1 MKKLKSSY
9 ILPLVTL
16 SGLSIGFS
24 SWVSISGSKLSV
36 NVSSGDVEV
45 LPFFETYGITFE
57 NLENNLEY
65 VITEQSENK
74 NVYFLDK
81 SFSLNINFDFSS
93 NKTILDMPFSDLNL
107 EFNPLIT
114 FKNLSTEESIKIIP
128 QVVNK
133 KFIFTNNYIYAQ
145 NLPNKKY
152 DLIPDSL
159 GRSSIMMKSTES
171 LSLYQLAI
179 SDISYKDTNQSTIV
193 LKYIINLSDEDVYK
207 KFSNLI
213 LDGYSTINYSIAI
226 SLR

>member
-1 MKKLKSSY
+1 M
-9 ILPLVTL
+9 I
-16 SGLSIGFS
+16 I
-24 SWVSISGSKLSV
+24 
-36 NVSSGDVEV
+36 
-45 LPFFETYGITFE
+45 
-57 NLENNLEY
+57 
-65 VITEQSENK
+65 EQSENK
-74 NVYFLDK
+74 KVYFLDK
-81 SFSLNINFDFSS
+81 SFSLNINFDFSN
-93 NKTILDMPFSDLNL
+93 NKTILDMPFSNLNL

-114 FKNLSTEESIKIIP
+114 FKNLSTEDSIKILP
-128 QVVNK
+128 QEVNNE
-133 KFIFTNNYIYAQ
+133 FIYTNNYIYAQ

-152 DLIPDSL
+152 DLIKNSL